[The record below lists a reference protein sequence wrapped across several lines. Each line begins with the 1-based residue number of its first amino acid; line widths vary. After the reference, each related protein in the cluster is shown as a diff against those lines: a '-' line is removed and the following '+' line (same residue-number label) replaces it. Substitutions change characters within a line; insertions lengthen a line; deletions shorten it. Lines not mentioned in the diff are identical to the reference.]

1 MQSID
6 ISGVIDAM
14 KTKDVS
20 NAIDQACEVGFT
32 LGEISENDRWLNI
45 LDKLESTLLDSEE
58 DAKMTIHVIRALS
71 EEGKEL

>member
-14 KTKDVS
+14 KTKDLS

-58 DAKMTIHVIRALS
+58 DAKMTIYVIRALS
-71 EEGKEL
+71 EKEEDL

>member
-14 KTKDVS
+14 KTKDLS

-45 LDKLESTLLDSEE
+45 LDKLEATLLDSEE

-71 EEGKEL
+71 EKEEES